1 MRQFNAARLKDE
13 LEPEQYT
20 DVAVNGDKP
29 QGSFKAALRRHRSTL
44 GTVATRKLE
53 RSPNGDRSQ
62 VLYGLAAKMVELG
75 IPYDDAWWLLYG
87 STWGQSKYG
96 NRPHEIHRILRKLEH
111 HRQTRKADNLRREKR
126 ARHQSWEDLYS
137 LLGKELPS
145 PKWLVEHIW
154 GEGNFGVMAG
164 QAKSHKTWLSLD
176 LAVSISSGKPFLDK
190 YKVLD
195 PGPVMVVEAEVRK
208 HSMRHRSML
217 IANSKGLHP
226 SVSEGGELTI
236 PPVHPLLLRRETGID
251 LTDSEEFERLVRKVK
266 KVKPK
271 LLILDPIQFMLGDGD
286 ENAARDMRRILVPL
300 SELALETGT
309 GVCVVHHFK
318 KNYEPTTRGGQR
330 ASGSQVFHAWGES
343 NLWVEYVADNAV
355 RVQREFRDFDSPG
368 DIEVVFQIDNEDYDP
383 WVEEF
388 DPVRASR
395 DDTRRKKTP
404 GNFVEWVEQNP
415 GATVPKI
422 ARALGKSEKTI
433 KKMVTNHPDL
443 EFRAVKTRTKQG
455 GRPKKGVFVI
465 ED

>member
-1 MRQFNAARLKDE
+1 MREFDPAQ
-13 LEPEQYT
+13 LEQDLNPEQYT
-20 DVAVNGDKP
+20 DVSVNGNKP
-29 QGSFKAALRRHRSTL
+29 KGSFKTALRRHRTKL
-44 GTVATRKLE
+44 GSVAARKLTRE
-53 RSPNGDRSQ
+53 PNGDRSQ
-62 VLYGLAAKMVELG
+62 VLYGLGAKIVESG

-96 NRPHEIHRILRKLEH
+96 DRPQEIHRILQKLSENTH
-111 HRQTRKADNLRREKR
+111 APTKLRPSKR
-126 ARHQSWEDLYS
+126 GAWEDLYS

-145 PKWLVEHIW
+145 PKWLVENIW

-190 YKVLD
+190 YKVND

-217 IANSKGLHP
+217 IANSKGLAP
-226 SVSEGGELTI
+226 TVSDGGISV
-236 PPVHPLLLRRETGID
+236 PNVWPLLLRRETGID
-251 LTDSEEFERLVRKVK
+251 LTDEEQFDRLAKKVK
-266 KVKPK
+266 KVKPR

-286 ENAARDMRRILVPL
+286 ENAARDMRRVLVPL

-343 NLWVEYVADNAV
+343 NLWIDYVADNAI

-368 DIEVVFQIDNEDYDP
+368 DIEVVFDIDDEDYEP

-388 DPVRASR
+388 DPMKKEHS
-395 DDTRRKKTP
+395 RKKPP
-404 GNFVEWVEQNP
+404 GGSSVVDYVEANP
-415 GATVPKI
+415 GITAKQL
-422 ARALGKSEKTI
+422 AEKLGKAEKTARKFVI
-433 KKMVTNHPDL
+433 SHPYL
-443 EFRAVKTRTKQG
+443 EFRPIPSRKKG
-455 GRPKKGVFVI
+455 GRKRHGVFVKDE